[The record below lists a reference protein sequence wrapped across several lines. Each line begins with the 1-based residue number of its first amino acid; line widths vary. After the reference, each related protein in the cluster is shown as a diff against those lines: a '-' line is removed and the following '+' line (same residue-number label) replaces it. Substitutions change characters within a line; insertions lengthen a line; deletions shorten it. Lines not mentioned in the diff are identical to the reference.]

1 MLNSVAEYPH
11 WLVVACTALAAAL
24 ILWIIIKLIK
34 AALWILFLGVL
45 VAAASA
51 AIWLLFR

>member
-24 ILWIIIKLIK
+24 ILWILIKLIK
-34 AALWILFLGVL
+34 AALWILFFGVL

-51 AIWLLFR
+51 AVWLLFR